1 MTSARGYII
10 GAIRSYDKHLW
21 EALAATN
28 AEIVYCSGEG
38 AEREFVRWASDNRE
52 GKVSEVLYGYFD
64 ESFDDLCA
72 RLGL

>member
-1 MTSARGYII
+1 MGVKVRPHDT
-10 GAIRSYDKHLW
+10 HLW
-21 EALAATN
+21 EALAATK
-28 AEIVYCSGEG
+28 ADIAYCSGESAG
-38 AEREFVRWASDNRE
+38 REFARWASNNRE